1 MQCSAME
8 QERGKTVAQ
17 RKPIVD
23 GISVASMREGKIDPW
38 EMTLVEYAI
47 KN

>member
-1 MQCSAME
+1 ME
-8 QERGKTVAQ
+8 QERGNTVAQ

-23 GISVASMREGKIDPW
+23 EISMASMREGKVDPW
-38 EMTLVEYAI
+38 EMALVEYAI